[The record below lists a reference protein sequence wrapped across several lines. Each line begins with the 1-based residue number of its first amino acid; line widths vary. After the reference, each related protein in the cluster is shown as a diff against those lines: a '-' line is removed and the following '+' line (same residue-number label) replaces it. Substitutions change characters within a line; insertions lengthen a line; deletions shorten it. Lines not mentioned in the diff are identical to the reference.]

1 MNLCATKLS
10 HQQSNGTGQPEQTH
24 QIIVTPSHNRS
35 RTWDERPGQPGIHI
49 VLYCIVSIRPNILRC
64 INGMDKHKKLSKHFE
79 NILFVIGCV
88 VIQIV
93 KLIVCSNYISLSN

>member
-1 MNLCATKLS
+1 MF
-10 HQQSNGTGQPEQTH
+10 
-24 QIIVTPSHNRS
+24 
-35 RTWDERPGQPGIHI
+35 
-49 VLYCIVSIRPNILRC
+49 NILRC

-88 VIQIV
+88 VIKIV